1 MAKKAAEKTPIQK
14 AAEKARE
21 AYRKAKDAA
30 EKTDND
36 VTRKALEHA
45 KIERDKAVVA
55 ENRERFLRVGGGRV
69 TKAITAIEQV
79 GKLNQPNSYEFSE
92 NDVTKIR
99 EALSNSLTS
108 AISALEAAKKG
119 NTKKDSATF
128 SFE

>member
-1 MAKKAAEKTPIQK
+1 MAKKVAEKTPIQK
-14 AAEKARE
+14 AAEKARD

-99 EALSNSLTS
+99 EALSNSLTG
-108 AISALEAAKKG
+108 ALSALEAAKKG
-119 NTKKDSATF
+119 NTKKDSVTF

>member
-21 AYRKAKDAA
+21 AYRKAKDAV
-30 EKTDND
+30 EKSDND
-36 VTRKALEHA
+36 NTRKAMEHA
-45 KIERDKAVVA
+45 KIERDKAVQA

-69 TKAITAIEQV
+69 TKAITAIEQI

-92 NDVTKIR
+92 TDVTKIR
-99 EALSNSLTS
+99 EALSNSLTG
-108 AISALEAAKKG
+108 ALSALEAAKKG